1 MPTVRVRL
9 HPQSHPCYPNTPVTP
24 PTPVICRYKTPT
36 IQNAHGESEITAM
49 VIDLPTK
56 MLSGSSDG
64 TIKIWDINTTACH
77 RVLQAGL
84 NGPVDILQV
93 ISVWRRHTPF
103 DSQRQCAQIGSAAPD
118 RVIWG
123 GI

>member
-1 MPTVRVRL
+1 MV
-9 HPQSHPCYPNTPVTP
+9 CYTSPLFQ
-24 PTPVICRYKTPT
+24 

-77 RVLQAGL
+77 RVLQAGM

-93 ISVWRRHTPF
+93 GREWLQSSEILNPAFCHFMPF
-103 DSQRQCAQIGSAAPD
+103 SKTNLF
-118 RVIWG
+118 
-123 GI
+123 